1 MTKTTKN
8 NGTLGNDKL
17 PGVFC
22 GGLCCKNLKDD
33 INGMIIL
40 QE

>member
-17 PGVFC
+17 PGVFFVETYAVE
-22 GGLCCKNLKDD
+22 
-33 INGMIIL
+33 I
-40 QE
+40 